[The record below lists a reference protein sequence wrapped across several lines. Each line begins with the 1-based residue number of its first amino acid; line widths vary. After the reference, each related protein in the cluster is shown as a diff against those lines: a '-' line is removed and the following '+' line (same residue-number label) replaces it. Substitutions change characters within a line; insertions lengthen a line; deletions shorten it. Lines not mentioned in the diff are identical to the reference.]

1 MSHVA
6 GRREPLPPRGAALVI
21 NGDDF
26 GYSAAINRAIVEAHE
41 AGGLTSATLLVN
53 QGASREALRLAR
65 RYPTLGVGWHVNLTE
80 GGPVLPPGA
89 VPSLVDRRGQFRPLG
104 AQLAGLAGGRV
115 RVAEVERELRAQLAL
130 LLDAGLTPTHA
141 DGHLHA
147 HAFPHVLPIVL
158 RIMAER
164 RIPALRSPLLG
175 SWLPPRAAAAR
186 LVAWAERRR
195 AMALRRRGVVLA
207 GRLLDASRFLSAPDP
222 VVALVAA
229 LERRAGASVEIMTHP
244 AWNRDAARGTA
255 EVALLTDRRLHVAL
269 DALGRRRVHYGQL
282 VDDSLVAGG
291 EAAAVADRAGCRDD
305 AETTSERSGDD

>member
-6 GRREPLPPRGAALVI
+6 GRREPLSPRGTALVI

-26 GYSAAINRAIVEAHE
+26 GYSAAINRAIVGAHE
-41 AGGLTSATLLVN
+41 AGGLTSTTLLVN

-80 GGPVLPPGA
+80 GGPVLPPGE
-89 VPSLVDRRGQFRPLG
+89 VPSLVDRRGRFRPLG
-104 AQLAGLAGGRV
+104 AQLAGLAVGRSG
-115 RVAEVERELRAQLAL
+115 VAEVERELRAQLAL

-164 RIPALRSPLLG
+164 QIPTLRSPLLG
-175 SWLPPRAAAAR
+175 AWLPPRAAAAR

-195 AMALRRRGVVLA
+195 VTALRRRGVVLA
-207 GRLLDASRFLSAPDP
+207 GRLLDAARFLAAPDP

-244 AWNRDAARGTA
+244 AWNRNAARGTA

-282 VDDSLVAGG
+282 VAQTVADG
-291 EAAAVADRAGCRDD
+291 EAASVADRRDD
-305 AETTSERSGDD
+305 V